1 MADTF
6 LHRAALQQT
15 VVASAK
21 KFADRA
27 GKPVDIYRVMG
38 GYEARSTER
47 GEPKG
52 SFDLLERIVPTTRD
66 VPGASAPTPAVLAVA
81 APIAPIKVVVGSKPS
96 LPLGRPVPTK
106 PLPKATYG
114 DR

>member
-52 SFDLLERIVPTTRD
+52 SFELLEHI
-66 VPGASAPTPAVLAVA
+66 APTPKPDSVPALTVQPSVA
-81 APIAPIKVVVGSKPS
+81 PVKVVVGSKPS

-106 PLPKATYG
+106 PLPKVTYG